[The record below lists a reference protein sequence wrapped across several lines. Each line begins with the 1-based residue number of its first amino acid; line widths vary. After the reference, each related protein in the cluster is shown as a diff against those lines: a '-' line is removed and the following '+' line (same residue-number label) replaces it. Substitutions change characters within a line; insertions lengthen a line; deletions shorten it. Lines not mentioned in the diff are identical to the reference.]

1 LVSRGCS
8 DFFIEGFDEN
18 LTANGLVI
26 GQTYF
31 VRVYDYRGA
40 ASPATD
46 FTICITNVVT
56 PTNDNCISAT
66 AIPTL
71 PAGQATYTYFNTA
84 SATQSQA
91 GCAGNA
97 NDDVWFSFVAGQN
110 PAGTTISVG
119 GDLDFSTVFQVFSGS
134 CGNLVPVQ
142 CVNAVTTGNYDNETQ
157 AFTSL
162 TPGQTYYVRV
172 YDFDAS
178 VTNSSFYIYAL
189 GTPVP
194 CNIQSPIAAAQGSTT
209 ICSNAFVN
217 LLTPTV
223 TGYSYQWQFNGAP
236 IAGATNS
243 VYAATTAGNYNVVVT
258 DAQACSATS
267 NNLVIS
273 AVIAPSVSLQLTN
286 NTGCV
291 GAAIELNGGNPV
303 GGLYTGIGVSNN
315 TFLSLNSG
323 SFPVTYTY
331 TDQNGCSG
339 SATDQIQAVICTGV
353 EANNTK
359 IMRLFPNPA
368 QNLITLEISEGSAQ
382 VVSAQILDLSGRVLV
397 AGGSSQSN
405 GSIQFAI
412 SELVSGSYIV
422 SLVLQDGTM
431 QAERFVKVQ

>member
-1 LVSRGCS
+1 
-8 DFFIEGFDEN
+8 
-18 LTANGLVI
+18 
-26 GQTYF
+26 
-31 VRVYDYRGA
+31 
-40 ASPATD
+40 
-46 FTICITNVVT
+46 
-56 PTNDNCISAT
+56 
-66 AIPTL
+66 L

-91 GCAGNA
+91 GCTGNA

-119 GDLDFSTVFQVFSGS
+119 GDLDFATVFQVFSGS

-142 CVNAVTTGNYDNETQ
+142 CVNAVTTGNYDTETQ
-157 AFTSL
+157 AFTNL
-162 TPGQTYYVRV
+162 TTGQTYYVRV
-172 YDFDAS
+172 YDFDAT
-178 VTNSSFYIYAL
+178 VTNSTFYIYVQ

-194 CNIQSPIAAAQGSTT
+194 CNIQNPVAAAQGSTT
-209 ICSNAFVN
+209 FCSNAFVN

-223 TGYSYQWQFNGAP
+223 AGYTYQWQFNGTA

-243 VYAATTAGNYNVVVT
+243 VYAASIAGTYNVVVT
-258 DAQACSATS
+258 DAQLCSANS
-267 NNLVIS
+267 NNLVINT
-273 AVIAPSVSLQLTN
+273 VIAPSVSLQLTN

-291 GAAIELNGGNPV
+291 GAAIELNGGNPA

-315 TFLSLNSG
+315 TFLSLNTG

-339 SATDQIQAVICTGV
+339 SATDQIQAVICTGL

-368 QNLITLEISEGSAQ
+368 QNLITLEISEGTAQ
-382 VVSAQILDLSGRVLV
+382 IVSAQILDLSGRVLV
-397 AGGSSQSN
+397 SGGSSQSN

-412 SELVSGSYIV
+412 SELASGSYIV

-431 QAERFVKVQ
+431 QTERFVKVQ